1 MGEGIKLGLS
11 LMAVGM
17 FTVFTILFMV
27 VAGGRILIIWVN
39 KFAPEDAKSIII
51 KHNDDKKIAAVIA
64 VVNVIT
70 GGKGRIDSI
79 KKIK

>member
-1 MGEGIKLGLS
+1 MGEGIELGLS

-39 KFAPEDAKSIII
+39 KFAPEDSSIIV